1 MLLNCFSFKMAYL
14 LKWVIS
20 FRDKSNWLLL
30 SLLNDYIKGLQNVKS
45 YRIRLR
51 LSNLKDLL

>member
-1 MLLNCFSFKMAYL
+1 MAYL